1 MFMSR
6 ERIGGEFLLSGR
18 LDGKFAWISGGCSG
32 MGLGTA
38 ELFVEQG
45 ARVVVA
51 DVQAD
56 KGRALEESSSGR
68 IKFALCDVA
77 HEEQIGRSID
87 AAVDA
92 FGGLDIVFNNAGIP
106 GDKSAITD
114 LTVEGWD
121 RTQAVNLRSQML
133 AIKHAVPHLKAR
145 GGGSIINSASG
156 AAILPYGGGCAYGTS
171 KAGVVQMSR
180 LLAEEL
186 GPDRIRVNAILPGF
200 TPTSATGIS
209 AGGSRAVADRMVGH
223 YDEAGFAALQP
234 FPLAGEPRYIAEAV
248 LFLASDASVW
258 ITGVA
263 LPVDGGLLVANQRSP
278 ALGEIVGNAMELAR
292 QDVPD

>member
-1 MFMSR
+1 MLAQDA
-6 ERIGGEFLLSGR
+6 EAGAIEEQVDDGGGVEGEELAHDESADDGDAEGAAEFGAGAGAEGQGQSAEEGGHGGHENGAEAQDAGLKDRLSGT
-18 LDGKFAWISGGCSG
+18 L
-32 MGLGTA
+32 
-38 ELFVEQG
+38 
-45 ARVVVA
+45 
-51 DVQAD
+51 
-56 KGRALEESSSGR
+56 
-68 IKFALCDVA
+68 
-77 HEEQIGRSID
+77 
-87 AAVDA
+87 AVDA

-133 AIKHAVPHLKAR
+133 AIKHAVPHLKTR
-145 GGGSIINSASG
+145 GGGSIINNASG
-156 AAILPYGGGCAYGTS
+156 AAILPYGGGCAYETS

-200 TPTSATGIS
+200 TRTSITGMS
-209 AGGSRAVADRMVGH
+209 AAGSRAVADRMVGH

-234 FPLAGEPRYIAEAV
+234 FPLAGKPRYIAEAV